1 MNENLKDAH
10 LSNHNAAVPSPGLVD
25 REIKV
30 LDLRRAG
37 LTWQRIAE
45 EVGYA
50 DHTGAY
56 AAYKRAIKRT
66 MQQPADELRTQELDR
81 IDRLQLAIWQNAMK
95 GDTRAILTIVRLME
109 RRAKLTGL
117 DMPIKIEQDVTTWT
131 GGDTIDR
138 AVRDLAAL
146 LTRNDATSTG
156 ESAMA
161 EHISESESVTTGN
174 ELENLVDS
182 LGARMGQ
189 DSDGRGMD
197 SLASDNASE
206 NTLGGSSTN

>member
-1 MNENLKDAH
+1 MP
-10 LSNHNAAVPSPGLVD
+10 NHNAAVPSPELVD
-25 REIKV
+25 KEVRV
-30 LDLRRAG
+30 LELRRVG

-66 MQQPADELRTQELDR
+66 MQQPADELRAQELDR
-81 IDRLQLAIWQNAMK
+81 IDRLQVAIWPNAMK

-131 GGDTIDR
+131 GGDSIDR

-146 LTRNDATSTG
+146 LTSHDANGTG
-156 ESAMA
+156 ESPMA
-161 EHISESESVTTGN
+161 EYISESEPVTTAG
-174 ELENLVDS
+174 ELENLVNT
-182 LGARMGQ
+182 LGARVGQ
-189 DSDGRGMD
+189 DENGRGVD
-197 SLASDNASE
+197 SMASDNQTE

>member
-1 MNENLKDAH
+1 MP
-10 LSNHNAAVPSPGLVD
+10 NHNAAVPSPELVD
-25 REIKV
+25 KEIKV
-30 LDLRRAG
+30 LELRRVG
-37 LTWQRIAE
+37 LTWVRIAE

-66 MQQPADELRTQELDR
+66 MQQPADELREQELDR
-81 IDRLQLAIWQNAMK
+81 IDRLQVAVWPAAMK
-95 GDTRAILTIVRLME
+95 GDTRAVLTIVRLME

-138 AVRDLAAL
+138 AVKDLAAL
-146 LTRNDATSTG
+146 LTRNDATGSG

-161 EHISESESVTTGN
+161 EHISKSEPVTTGN

-189 DSDGRGMD
+189 DSDGRGVD
-197 SLASDNASE
+197 SVASDNETE
-206 NTLGGSSTN
+206 NPLGGSSTN

>member
-1 MNENLKDAH
+1 MP
-10 LSNHNAAVPSPGLVD
+10 NHNSPIPSPELVD
-25 REIKV
+25 KEIKV
-30 LDLRRAG
+30 LELRRVG
-37 LTWQRIAE
+37 LTWVRIAE

-66 MQQPADELRTQELDR
+66 MQQPADELREQELDR
-81 IDRLQLAIWQNAMK
+81 IDRLQVAVWPAAMK
-95 GDTRAILTIVRLME
+95 GDTRAVLTIVRLME

-146 LTRNDATSTG
+146 LTRDDATSTG
-156 ESAMA
+156 AGAMA
-161 EHISESESVTTGN
+161 EHISETQPVATGN

-197 SLASDNASE
+197 SLASDNETE
-206 NTLGGSSTN
+206 NPLGGSSTN

>member
-1 MNENLKDAH
+1 MP
-10 LSNHNAAVPSPGLVD
+10 NHNSPIPSPELVD
-25 REIKV
+25 KEIKV
-30 LDLRRAG
+30 LELRRVG
-37 LTWQRIAE
+37 LTWVRIAE

-66 MQQPADELRTQELDR
+66 MQQPADELREQELDR
-81 IDRLQLAIWQNAMK
+81 IDRLQVAVWPAAMK
-95 GDTRAILTIVRLME
+95 GDTRAVLTIVRLME

-138 AVRDLAAL
+138 AVKDLAAL
-146 LTRNDATSTG
+146 LTRNDATGTG

-161 EHISESESVTTGN
+161 EHISETQPVTTGN

-197 SLASDNASE
+197 SMASDNETKDS
-206 NTLGGSSTN
+206 LGGSSTN

>member
-1 MNENLKDAH
+1 MP
-10 LSNHNAAVPSPGLVD
+10 NHNSPIPSPELVD
-25 REIKV
+25 KEIKV
-30 LDLRRAG
+30 LELRRVG
-37 LTWQRIAE
+37 LTWVRIAE

-66 MQQPADELRTQELDR
+66 MQQPADELREQELDR
-81 IDRLQLAIWQNAMK
+81 IDRLQVAVWPAAMK
-95 GDTRAILTIVRLME
+95 GDTRAVLTIVRLME

-138 AVRDLAAL
+138 AVKDLAAL
-146 LTRNDATSTG
+146 LTRNDATGTG

-161 EHISESESVTTGN
+161 EYISETQPVTTGN

-189 DSDGRGMD
+189 DSDGRGVD
-197 SLASDNASE
+197 SMASDNETKDS
-206 NTLGGSSTN
+206 LGGSSTN

>member
-1 MNENLKDAH
+1 MP
-10 LSNHNAAVPSPGLVD
+10 NHNSPIPSPELVD
-25 REIKV
+25 KEIKV
-30 LDLRRAG
+30 LELRRVG
-37 LTWQRIAE
+37 LTWVRIAE

-66 MQQPADELRTQELDR
+66 MQQPADELREQELDR
-81 IDRLQLAIWQNAMK
+81 IDRLQVAVWPAAMK
-95 GDTRAILTIVRLME
+95 GDTRAVLTIVRLME

-146 LTRNDATSTG
+146 LTRDDATSTG
-156 ESAMA
+156 ASAMA
-161 EHISESESVTTGN
+161 EHISETQPVTTGN

-189 DSDGRGMD
+189 DSDGRGVD
-197 SLASDNASE
+197 SLASDNETKDS
-206 NTLGGSSTN
+206 LGGSSTN

>member
-1 MNENLKDAH
+1 MP
-10 LSNHNAAVPSPGLVD
+10 NHNSPIPSPELVD
-25 REIKV
+25 KEIKV
-30 LDLRRAG
+30 LELRRVG
-37 LTWQRIAE
+37 LTWVRIAE

-66 MQQPADELRTQELDR
+66 MQQPADELRSQELDR
-81 IDRLQLAIWQNAMK
+81 IDRLQVAIWPAAMK
-95 GDTRAILTIVRLME
+95 GDTRAVLTIVRLME

-131 GGDTIDR
+131 GGDSIDR

-146 LTRNDATSTG
+146 LTRNDAVGSG
-156 ESAMA
+156 EGAMA
-161 EHISESESVTTGN
+161 EHISETEPVTTQH

-182 LGARMGQ
+182 IGSRMGQ
-189 DSDGRGMD
+189 DSDGRGVD
-197 SLASDNASE
+197 SLASDNETE
-206 NTLGGSSTN
+206 NPLGGSSTD

>member
-1 MNENLKDAH
+1 MP
-10 LSNHNAAVPSPGLVD
+10 NHNSPIPSPELVD
-25 REIKV
+25 KEIKV
-30 LDLRRAG
+30 LELRRVG
-37 LTWQRIAE
+37 LTWVRIAE

-66 MQQPADELRTQELDR
+66 MQQPADELREQELDR
-81 IDRLQLAIWQNAMK
+81 IDRLQVAVWPAAMK
-95 GDTRAILTIVRLME
+95 GDTRAVLTIVRLME

-146 LTRNDATSTG
+146 LTRDDAISTG
-156 ESAMA
+156 ASAMA
-161 EHISESESVTTGN
+161 EHISETQPVTTGN

-189 DSDGRGMD
+189 DSDGRGVD
-197 SLASDNASE
+197 SLASDNETE
-206 NTLGGSSTN
+206 NPLGGSSTN